1 MGLLIKNNMKIL
13 KKQIIEALEDKKVI
27 CWSDLLIKL
36 ELLPLF
42 EKYNKEHKEKYSIMQ
57 MHMGK
62 TLMNLADSIMK
73 EHFKTSKD
81 KRIKYL
87 KEPYRSSVYSLDC
100 LQSQPAEA
108 KEDIDYMLLEDL

>member
-1 MGLLIKNNMKIL
+1 MIID
-13 KKQIIEALEDKKVI
+13 KQQVVKALEDKKVI

-57 MHMGK
+57 IQMGK
-62 TLMNLADSIMK
+62 TLMNWVDSIMK
-73 EHFKTSKD
+73 ARLKTSKD
-81 KRIKYL
+81 KRIKHL
-87 KEPYRSSVYSLDC
+87 KEPYRSGAYSLDC
-100 LQSQPAEA
+100 LQSQPKES